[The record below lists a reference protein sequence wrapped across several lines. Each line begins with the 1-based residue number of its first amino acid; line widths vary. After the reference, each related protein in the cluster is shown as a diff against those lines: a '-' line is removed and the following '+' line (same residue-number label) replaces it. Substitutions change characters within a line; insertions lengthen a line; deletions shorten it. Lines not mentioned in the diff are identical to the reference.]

1 MDLRLL
7 DPERQR
13 TFLLLYPSRISLVT
27 KVTAPL
33 RIGDLPRL
41 TVHDG
46 PTNCVVHNLEAA

>member
-13 TFLLLYPSRISLVT
+13 TFLLLYPYRISLVT